1 MTVNSLLTGACD
13 NQRLR
18 IDFTWN
24 GDRYQQALWL
34 ISGTRECCLLTT
46 VEGTGQ
52 QAWPPSP
59 PLQNLHQQ
67 EMPTGDLAAL
77 GVGMAGTSHWSLSVE
92 ASVDQPT
99 FTCDVACR
107 VKEEPGDLTV
117 TWEAGENITVNAIAE
132 RFVELAAAIGGVRVS
147 VDEQDEFAADL
158 SVGNRIEHPGQRIC
172 LAPQR
177 TAGAPPTTIRWRYRI
192 ELA

>member
-1 MTVNSLLTGACD
+1 MAVDSLLTGASH

-24 GDRYQQALWL
+24 GDRYQQTLWL
-34 ISGTRECCLLTT
+34 MSGTRECCLLTS

-67 EMPTGDLAAL
+67 KMPTGNSAAL
-77 GVGMAGTSHWSLSVE
+77 GVGMAGRSHWSLSVE
-92 ASVDQPT
+92 ASADQPT
-99 FTCDVACR
+99 LTCDVACR
-107 VKEEPGDLTV
+107 VKEGPGDLAA
-117 TWEAGENITVNAIAE
+117 TWESGEDIAVHAIAE
-132 RFVELAAAIGGVRVS
+132 RSVELAAALGGVRVF
-147 VDEQDEFAADL
+147 VDAQDEFAADL
-158 SVGNRIEHPGQRIC
+158 AVGNRIEHPGQQIC
-172 LAPQR
+172 LFPHS
-177 TAGAPPTTIRWRYRI
+177 TAGTLPTTIRWRYRI